1 MAAEALVRPS
11 HAEATRA
18 AVARLTPENREAL
31 ARLFAG
37 LAHNRMLRAQAGG
50 RTPPGEHAR
59 PQTAAQEP
67 PRGTNT
73 RRSIRVPQ

>member
-11 HAEATRA
+11 PAEATRA

-50 RTPPGEHAR
+50 RTPATPDAR
-59 PQTAAQEP
+59 PQTATDRTP
-67 PRGTNT
+67 DGTT
-73 RRSIRVPQ
+73 PERTAIVPH